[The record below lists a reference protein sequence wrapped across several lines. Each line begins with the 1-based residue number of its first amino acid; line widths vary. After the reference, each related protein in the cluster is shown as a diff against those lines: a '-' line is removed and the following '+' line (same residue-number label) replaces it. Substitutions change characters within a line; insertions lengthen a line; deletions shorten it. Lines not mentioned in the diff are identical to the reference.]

1 MRRNLSSEYSRPP
14 RDILAP
20 IVQAKRH
27 DLAAIKERVPESA
40 LVGRAA
46 KNTPRDFFAA
56 LNGEGIA
63 VIAEL
68 KKASPTAGVIRPEY
82 NPVEIAAGYAAAGAA
97 ALSVLTEERYFQGSL
112 DHLIAARNAVS
123 IPVLRKDFIID
134 DYQLYE
140 SAAAG
145 ADAVLLIARILAR
158 DELARMVELCYTL
171 RISPLVEIYD
181 EGDVEKAV
189 ASGARIL
196 GINNR
201 DLRSGKIDVSRTAA
215 IKKSLPE
222 DRLIVSESGIKNA
235 GDLDALFKAGA
246 RAALIGE
253 SLLKNEDP
261 GKALADLRSGIGR
274 AHG

>member
-1 MRRNLSSEYSRPP
+1 MDSSRRT
-14 RDILAP
+14 RDILDP
-20 IVQAKRH
+20 IVQAKRD
-27 DLAAIKERVPESA
+27 DLASLKKRIPERE
-40 LVGRAA
+40 LVDRAA
-46 KNTPRDFFAA
+46 KNAPRDFFSA
-56 LNGEGIA
+56 LNGERIA

-68 KKASPTAGVIRPEY
+68 KKASPSAGVLRPEY
-82 NPVEIAAGYAAAGAA
+82 KPLEIAAGYETAGAA
-97 ALSVLTEERYFQGSL
+97 AISVLTEERYFQGSL
-112 DHLIAARNAVS
+112 DHLAAVRGVVS

-158 DELARMVELCYTL
+158 EELARMVGLCYTL

-181 EGDVEKAV
+181 EEDIGKAS

-201 DLRSGKIDVSRTAA
+201 DLRSGEIDVSRTIAL
-215 IKKSLPE
+215 KRSLPAG
-222 DRLIVSESGIKNA
+222 RLIVSESGIKNA
-235 GDLDALFKAGA
+235 ADLDMLFKAGV

-253 SLLKNEDP
+253 SLLKSEDP
-261 GKALADLRSGIGR
+261 GRALADLMRGVGR